1 MLYVNTK
8 KSLLIPTGN
17 TNSYIEG
24 QTTQWSN
31 ERGQT
36 DKQWS
41 TKDTHKTKDRIMSNP
56 NPIFTGS
63 LQWLVYIDL
72 TVYQCMRKMNLN
84 LFYDFSTLV
93 YFWIGISWL
102 IEHSSFDHRLD
113 EVRAK
118 VTRNPTS
125 IITRHNTKQVC
136 SLI

>member
-1 MLYVNTK
+1 MLYINSK
-8 KSLLIPTGN
+8 KSLKIPTGN

-41 TKDTHKTKDRIMSNP
+41 TKDTHKTKDRLMSDP

-84 LFYDFSTLV
+84 LFYDFSNLCI
-93 YFWIGISWL
+93 FESGSADWL
-102 IEHSSFDHRLD
+102 NIVHLIIRLD

-125 IITRHNTKQVC
+125 IIARHNTRQVC